1 MEKVN
6 LADEAARLTE
16 FWSQRVLASGND
28 NLFKVAKGIGSTNWH
43 THEDQDEV
51 FLLIEGHLTIQ
62 MRDRNVELGPGELFV
77 IPRGTEHCP
86 LANEEARFLLVGPE
100 VTSNAAGGK
109 PDWSYA
115 DLGGHGEASGPASFR
130 STTMSSMSFCRHGP
144 PLRRRG
150 YCSFMASMPATLMAS
165 TGMPSSVPGSLPKE
179 PGGNSQSDHRP
190 RSRMDDPSGSR
201 SK

>member
-6 LADEAARLTE
+6 LADEAARLKE
-16 FWSQRVLASGND
+16 FWSQRVLASGNG

-62 MRDRNVELGPGELFV
+62 MRDRDVELGPGELFV

-86 LANEEARFLLVGPE
+86 IAHEEARFLLVGPE

-109 PDWSYA
+109 PDWSYTSA
-115 DLGGHGEASGPASFR
+115 P
-130 STTMSSMSFCRHGP
+130 
-144 PLRRRG
+144 
-150 YCSFMASMPATLMAS
+150 
-165 TGMPSSVPGSLPKE
+165 
-179 PGGNSQSDHRP
+179 
-190 RSRMDDPSGSR
+190 
-201 SK
+201 